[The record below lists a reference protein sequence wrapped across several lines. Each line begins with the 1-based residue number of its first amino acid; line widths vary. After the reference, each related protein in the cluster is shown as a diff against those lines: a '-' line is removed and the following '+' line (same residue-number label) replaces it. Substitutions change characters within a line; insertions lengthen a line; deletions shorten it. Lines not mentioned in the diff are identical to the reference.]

1 MNPVEDRDP
10 QNRDELRGLLLSIR
24 RRLRGLT
31 LAVFVMALTLI
42 ISFAAQFGELVNW
55 FAADAFMY
63 GAATAGAALLGF
75 AVGWIARRWA

>member
-1 MNPVEDRDP
+1 MITVDDRHP

-31 LAVFVMALTLI
+31 LVIFVMALMLVIT
-42 ISFAAQFGELVNW
+42 FAAQFGELVNW

-63 GAATAGAALLGF
+63 GAATAGAALLGS

>member
-1 MNPVEDRDP
+1 MPDRNL
-10 QNRDELRGLLLSIR
+10 QERDELRGLLISVR

-31 LAVFVMALTLI
+31 LAVFVMALMLV

-55 FAADAFMY
+55 FAADAFMD
-63 GAATAGAALLGF
+63 GVATAGAALLGF